1 MRFPIY
7 PITRQDESFVD
18 SHPCHSTN
26 PHFARLV
33 VTGRRCSN
41 SGTRRRGPLTKT
53 AVTRNGDEF
62 GIAWYCIVWYFIM
75 VHGIACQCIAQ
86 CVHWTVFFPFD
97 RARWDTLSN
106 LETVILLNIYL
117 SQRTRSK
124 GTMRKLDF
132 REPQT
137 LNL

>member
-75 VHGIACQCIAQ
+75 VHGIAYQCIVSNGIAWYGI
-86 CVHWTVFFPFD
+86 VPLLAL
-97 RARWDTLSN
+97 ARGLYLERHLSTL
-106 LETVILLNIYL
+106 
-117 SQRTRSK
+117 
-124 GTMRKLDF
+124 F
-132 REPQT
+132 
-137 LNL
+137 